1 MIEKHNGKN
10 FICAFACVQGAY
22 AFIVL
27 EKENE
32 DEAYALKLK
41 KSKDVDEAVKY
52 LKSIFWQYANNKEKY
67 NYTRNEFRDVVS
79 ENDISK

>member
-1 MIEKHNGKN
+1 M
-10 FICAFACVQGAY
+10 
-22 AFIVL
+22 L

-79 ENDISK
+79 ENNISEHSGKSLFFPKLLWPLLFFFG